1 MLLHGDQEMFIDRGS
16 IKYNRDAKSAEGTN
30 NKEIEANRFAAELLM
45 PRKFLEKDLANMA
58 LDVEDESTINELAKK
73 YKVSL
78 QALAWRINRLF
89 GAA

>member
-1 MLLHGDQEMFIDRGS
+1 MFIDRGS
-16 IKYNRDAKSAEGTN
+16 IKYNRDAKSAEGTDI
-30 NKEIEANRFAAELLM
+30 KEIDANQFAAELLM
-45 PRKFLEKDLANMA
+45 PKRFLQRDLENIAM
-58 LDVEDESTINELAKK
+58 DVEDETAIEELAKK